1 VLQFELILAL
11 LFLGVILAGVARRLN
26 TPYPVLLALL
36 GAGLAF
42 APNLPELNLG
52 PDLILA
58 LFVAPILLDAAYDAS
73 LRDLKDNWRPVAGL
87 ALVAVT
93 LTVVSVAFV
102 VRWLVPDMPWSAAIA
117 LGAIVAPP
125 DASAATAVLQHLRP
139 PHRVLVILEGESL
152 FNDASALLILRL
164 AVGFTGTAALLH
176 AIPLLALGTIASA
189 FFGLFLGKLYVR
201 FASRISD
208 TATAILIQFL
218 GVFLVWIAAERLHL
232 SGIITVVC
240 FSITVARISPII
252 IPARMRIPSYAV
264 WEVVVFTLNILVFI
278 LVGIQLKLFL
288 HRLTAQEWSTYLKV
302 GLAVCATAIL
312 VRIVWVM
319 SYNSVV
325 RWKNRRYGVALPR
338 PMMRP
343 TVQGGVI
350 ISWCGMRGI
359 VTLAAAL
366 SLPQASGETPG
377 FPYRDLILFS
387 AFCVVFGTLT
397 IQGLTLRPLMLA
409 LAFKDDGAVESEVR
423 HANRATSEAALRIL
437 ANLPPSKEVA
447 VVRREYERRAGGDR
461 NSEAK
466 SLKSG
471 LTRIQHLAISA
482 ERDALLQLRKNGE
495 IGDAA
500 FHLIEERLDWAEVHV
515 AR

>member
-1 VLQFELILAL
+1 
-11 LFLGVILAGVARRLN
+11 
-26 TPYPVLLALL
+26 
-36 GAGLAF
+36 
-42 APNLPELNLG
+42 
-52 PDLILA
+52 
-58 LFVAPILLDAAYDAS
+58 
-73 LRDLKDNWRPVAGL
+73 
-87 ALVAVT
+87 
-93 LTVVSVAFV
+93 
-102 VRWLVPDMPWSAAIA
+102 MPWSAAIA

-189 FFGLFLGKLYVR
+189 FFGLLLGKLYVR

-264 WEVVVFTLNILVFI
+264 WE
-278 LVGIQLKLFL
+278 
-288 HRLTAQEWSTYLKV
+288 A
-302 GLAVCATAIL
+302 
-312 VRIVWVM
+312 
-319 SYNSVV
+319 
-325 RWKNRRYGVALPR
+325 
-338 PMMRP
+338 
-343 TVQGGVI
+343 VQGGVI

-423 HANRATSEAALRIL
+423 HAIRATSEAALRIL
-437 ANLPPSKEVA
+437 ANLPPSQEVA
-447 VVRREYERRAGGDR
+447 VVRREYERRAGGDGH
-461 NSEAK
+461 SEPE

-471 LTRIQHLAISA
+471 LTRIEGLAISA